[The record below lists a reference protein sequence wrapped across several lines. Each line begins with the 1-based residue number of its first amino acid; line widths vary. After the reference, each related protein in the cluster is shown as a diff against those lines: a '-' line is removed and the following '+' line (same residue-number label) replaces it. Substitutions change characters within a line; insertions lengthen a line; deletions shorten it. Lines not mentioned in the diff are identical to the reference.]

1 MRHEKIGSHD
11 VVIYDSIDELPMKRF
26 HRFNK
31 MMLVDS
37 GVGSDLTGIDQHLA
51 KIIAFAKTKKID
63 EVVTEAHNMR
73 MNFYFVINGISP
85 KYLAFAALVA
95 ELDGEKCDDISDD
108 GLQKIVDKLSDIEI
122 ASLDKVSEDVKKKI
136 EEDLV
141 LYFPQMFEDSTI
153 KEYYDLIRN
162 RTIAQLQ
169 LIIHDGKGGYDDE
182 VERITTEL
190 MIYNKPNLY
199 SGSESIEVQFDKQFD
214 KMCHI
219 ISYHLNVS
227 PKDYTVTEY
236 YSAFDYIKELIKA
249 KKASMKIK

>member
-95 ELDGEKCDDISDD
+95 ELDGEKCD
-108 GLQKIVDKLSDIEI
+108 
-122 ASLDKVSEDVKKKI
+122 
-136 EEDLV
+136 
-141 LYFPQMFEDSTI
+141 
-153 KEYYDLIRN
+153 
-162 RTIAQLQ
+162 
-169 LIIHDGKGGYDDE
+169 
-182 VERITTEL
+182 
-190 MIYNKPNLY
+190 
-199 SGSESIEVQFDKQFD
+199 SGQTLR
-214 KMCHI
+214 H
-219 ISYHLNVS
+219 
-227 PKDYTVTEY
+227 
-236 YSAFDYIKELIKA
+236 
-249 KKASMKIK
+249 